1 MRILIL
7 SDSHH
12 GMNFMEECA
21 FRLKPDCI
29 LHLGDYYADGFD
41 LKQEFPKAEFYQV
54 PGNCDAYGCSPD
66 KPLILMHRRLNT
78 VMFRL
83 ICLDNRF
90 PGLFS
95 SSCSSRCLRQ

>member
-41 LKQEFPKAEFYQV
+41 LRQNSIRCREIATFTA
-54 PGNCDAYGCSPD
+54 AHRTSP
-66 KPLILMHRRLNT
+66 
-78 VMFRL
+78 
-83 ICLDNRF
+83 
-90 PGLFS
+90 
-95 SSCSSRCLRQ
+95 

>member
-41 LKQEFPKAEFYQV
+41 LKQEFPKQNSIRCREIATLT
-54 PGNCDAYGCSPD
+54 AARRTSP
-66 KPLILMHRRLNT
+66 
-78 VMFRL
+78 
-83 ICLDNRF
+83 
-90 PGLFS
+90 
-95 SSCSSRCLRQ
+95 